1 MLFQNSHFE
10 IRVLHRVS
18 DIDPNDWDKLSGQR
32 PFQSYRWYQY
42 GEWVMSDCRPTYI
55 LLYRQGELVARAS
68 LWLIRNEPLPL
79 PPGMVRNAARSA
91 LNHWPLLICRSP
103 LSFLSGL
110 ILPELP
116 LRDPA
121 LGEICRVARDELRS
135 QHASFLVFDYMEAKD
150 EEWTGWPR
158 EFTFTA
164 VSDPGTIMHNRWDDL
179 ESYFASGNKK
189 DRQHYKRSM
198 REAQAIGIKTVSV
211 EKVSDVETTLALI
224 QLVEKRHGSPSNPWA
239 KAMLENLEMINGIC
253 IEAYMNE
260 KLVGCGLIFEDNRVQ
275 LTATLGLADHVPG
288 VYFQLI
294 YASLQ
299 DAFKRK
305 VRSLRWG
312 SGAYDV
318 KRRLGFELE
327 TNNNSVFISGN
338 PFVNFIM
345 QNLVKV
351 LL

>member
-1 MLFQNSHFE
+1 MLFLNSRFA
-10 IRVLHRVS
+10 IQVLHRIS
-18 DIDPNDWDKLSGQR
+18 DIDPNEWDRLSGGR

-42 GEWVMSDCRPTYI
+42 GERVMSDCQPTYI
-55 LLYRQGELVARAS
+55 LLYYQGKLAARAS
-68 LWLIRNEPLPL
+68 FWLIRNEPLPL
-79 PPGMVRNAARSA
+79 SPGIMRNVTQSA

-110 ILPELP
+110 ILPESS

-135 QHASFLVFDYMEAKD
+135 QHGSFLVFDYMETKD
-150 EEWTGWPR
+150 KEWAGWSR
-158 EFTFTA
+158 EFTFIT

-198 REAQAIGIKTVSV
+198 HEAQALGIKINIV
-211 EKVSDVETTLALI
+211 KRISDVQDVLDLI
-224 QLVEKRHGSPSNPWA
+224 RLVEKRHGSPPNPWA
-239 KAMLENLEMINGIC
+239 KAMLENLEMVKGIC
-253 IEAYMNE
+253 IEAFMNE
-260 KLVGCGLIFEDNRVQ
+260 KLVGCGLIFEDNRAQ
-275 LTATLGLADHVPG
+275 LTATLGLADDVPG

-299 DAFKRK
+299 DAFTRK
-305 VRSLRWG
+305 VRFLRWG

-327 TNNNSVFISGN
+327 TNNNSVFISAN

-345 QNLVKV
+345 RNFSKV
-351 LL
+351 AS